1 MAGSDRIRSLA
12 CIVGVVATALAMAPP
27 AGFAQTAATFTQA
40 PADDWR
46 AGSEAYALLRSL
58 AASEDDAAGEALPVP
73 DLPGA
78 DAGRV
83 VETIGPDDAGWD
95 AAQLSL
101 DAALE
106 ELSNP
111 KPEWVVNVPPP
122 AEPGPR
128 LRAQRLYVSG
138 MAKRTAGDNAGA
150 AADFAAAA
158 QLDPGAAAPW
168 LRLAESQARTGQGP
182 ASILSRRRAADLGD
196 NDPVSL
202 FILGSQT
209 ARLGQHDLAAHYF
222 ARCVRQRTSSI
233 DAMLEPVA
241 KVRLAESLRE
251 LGYLRGA
258 VEALQGGLPAVTS
271 SFGRSAFGGDAA
283 ELASRAAEL
292 WLAAG
297 DMASRIGD
305 ERSADEAYARAAEFD
320 QGDSRSMFGR
330 RAAALLREG
339 KAAAVGLLV
348 IDDAA
353 RRGGY
358 ISDSQRRLLRSIKGE
373 TEAAAATARALQ
385 DLVDALPEETPA
397 SIVSGALL
405 ARASLVPNADVRA
418 VLTERG
424 MEWLDSASVLD
435 ALFGAEP
442 EQADRVALAIELI
455 AAEPGLARSVANAL
469 ERWHAQPG
477 RVVASLPESD
487 AGRLLRAAMLV
498 GFGHAAE
505 AGALGLEPDAEH
517 PALAEVLGRAGAMAG
532 DWGRVDRVVAALA
545 SHPLERARVLYAAQ
559 RFEEAGGVLAP
570 LLEETTSVP
579 TLLLGAELA
588 LAEGAPARAEELF
601 ARAVGVDPFDE
612 RGYDGLVSIYQGF
625 GDARRAAEA
634 VRLLRDRLPEAWA
647 LGWIDAQDDVRRGL
661 IDEAEARLRAL
672 IERSPDRPESIDLLS
687 QIWTQRA
694 QSGGAESLADALAW
708 TDAQTSG
715 LPASAALWAL
725 RGRVLS
731 LAGSNEEAERLL
743 RDSLEARPA
752 VSLSRALERVLREA
766 GRPDE
771 AERVAESRFAS
782 AGPGIEASLDRAEAL
797 ARGRAWTEIAPVLR
811 DSMPLGATLLPRQK
825 SRVLALISAL
835 SSQNDVRLSAAS
847 REALL
852 SLLDLAQERDV
863 GLSWQLHSVR
873 WTLLLSDPDASDA
886 ALFDAARAFMDAVDT
901 VEAARSMTAG
911 AAMPD
916 PVPMQTVDEG
926 RGCVAYLLANALQ
939 GEGRETAS
947 LDVFRLALEYYPDHA
962 WAANDLGYFLVE
974 RHERLDEAEMLLE
987 RAYRLKPAQASIAD
1001 SLAWLRYKTGQ
1012 FDDATRPDGST
1023 APGAVT
1029 LLRAA
1034 VVLPGGESNPTI
1046 HDHLGD
1052 ALWRSGDRE
1061 RALSSWIRAQQLL
1074 FDRLVTLRDGGRSAA
1089 RDRLTA
1095 QAGLVAAKIDAARAG
1110 QQPDLPPL
1118 YEGP

>member
-1 MAGSDRIRSLA
+1 MSADTIRSLA
-12 CIVGVVATALAMAPP
+12 WVVGVVVAVLLLSPSS
-27 AGFAQTAATFTQA
+27 GYAQTGATFTQA

-46 AGSEAYALLRSL
+46 TGSEAYGLLRSL
-58 AASEDDAAGEALPVP
+58 AASDSAAGDALPIP
-73 DLPGA
+73 EIQGA

-83 VETIGPDDAGWD
+83 VEAIGPDDAGWD

-101 DAALE
+101 DATLE
-106 ELSNP
+106 QLSTP

-138 MAKRTAGDNAGA
+138 MAKRTAGDNAGSV
-150 AADFAAAA
+150 ADFAAAA
-158 QLDPGAAAPW
+158 QLDPAAPAPW
-168 LRLAESQARTGQGP
+168 LRLAEAQARTGQGP

-222 ARCVRQRTSSI
+222 SRCVLQRTASI

-241 KVRLAESLRE
+241 RVRLAESLSE
-251 LGYLRGA
+251 LGYLRAA
-258 VEALQGGLPAVTS
+258 VEALQSGLPAVTS

-305 ERSADEAYARAAEFD
+305 DRVADEAYARAAESD

-330 RAAALLREG
+330 RAGALLREG

-348 IDDAA
+348 IDDAS

-358 ISDSQRRLLRSIKGE
+358 VSESQRRILRSIRE
-373 TEAAAATARALQ
+373 QTEAADATARALQ

-397 SIVSGALL
+397 SIVSGVLL
-405 ARASLVPNADVRA
+405 ARASLVPDAEVKA

-424 MEWLDSASVLD
+424 MSGLNSASVLD
-435 ALFGAEP
+435 AMFAAEP
-442 EQADRVALAIELI
+442 EQADRVALALELI
-455 AAEPGLARSVANAL
+455 AAEPSLARPAANAL

-477 RVVASLPESD
+477 RVVASLPDSE

-505 AGALGLEPDAEH
+505 AGALGLEPDAAH
-517 PALAEVLGRAGAMAG
+517 PALAEVLGRAAAMAG
-532 DWGRVDRVVAALA
+532 DWDRVDHVVAALA

-559 RFEEAGGVLAP
+559 RFDEAVAALAP
-570 LLEETTSVP
+570 LLDESKSVP

-588 LAEGAPARAEELF
+588 LVEGTPAKAEELF

-612 RGYDGLVSIYQGF
+612 RGYDGLVTMYQGF
-625 GDARRAAEA
+625 GDARRSAEA

-647 LGWIDAQDDVRRGL
+647 LKWLDAQDDVRRGL
-661 IDEAEARLRAL
+661 LDEADGKLRAL
-672 IERSPDRPESIDLLS
+672 IAQSPDRPESIDLLS

-708 TDAQTSG
+708 TEAQTSTF
-715 LPASAALWAL
+715 PASAPLWAL

-731 LAGSNEEAERLL
+731 LTGSNEDAERLL
-743 RDSLEARPA
+743 RDALSARPA

-766 GRPDE
+766 GRSDE
-771 AERVAESRFAS
+771 AERVAASRFAS

-797 ARGRAWTEIAPVLR
+797 ARSRAWTEIAPVLR

-825 SRVLALISAL
+825 SRVLALISAI
-835 SSQNDVRLSAAS
+835 SSQSDVRLNAAS
-847 REALL
+847 RDDLL
-852 SLLDLAQERDV
+852 AILDLAKDRNV

-873 WTLLLSDPDASDA
+873 WTLLLSDPDASDV
-886 ALFDAARAFMDAVDT
+886 ALIDAARAFMDAIDT
-901 VEAARSMTAG
+901 IEAARSITAG

-916 PVPMQTVDEG
+916 PVSMQTVDEG

-947 LDVFRLALEYYPDHA
+947 LGVFRLALEYHPDHA